1 MKADLVGADMQPST
15 TRLVIFDCDG
25 VLIDSEIIAA
35 RAQSRALAEHGI
47 TITPEEAAHRFA
59 GIPDA
64 DMWQTLQSENS
75 CTLPDSFARQ
85 YADRLAHTFR
95 EELRALP
102 HVHETV
108 AALRARGMDVCVA
121 SSSTPPKLEAA
132 LKLVGL
138 WDDFAPN
145 VFSTAQ
151 VAKGKPAPDVFLF
164 AARQMRTAILDCV
177 VVEDS
182 VPGVRAARAARM
194 RAVGYV
200 GASHNGPNQRQR
212 LLDEGAFDV
221 IDDLSRLPDLL

>member
-1 MKADLVGADMQPST
+1 MEVDSVGAAMHTPA

-47 TITPEEAAHRFA
+47 AITPEDAARRFA
-59 GIPDA
+59 GIPDV
-64 DMWQTLQSENS
+64 DMWQTLQVENA
-75 CTLPDSFARQ
+75 CTLPDGFARQ
-85 YADRLAHTFR
+85 YADRLETTFR
-95 EELRALP
+95 QELRALP
-102 HVHETV
+102 HVHETL
-108 AALRARGMDVCVA
+108 ATLRARGLALCVA

-138 WDDFAPN
+138 WDAFAPH

-200 GASHNGPNQRQR
+200 GASHNGPDQRQR
-212 LLDEGAFDV
+212 LLAEGASEV
-221 IDDLSRLPDLL
+221 IDDLSQLPDLL

>member
-1 MKADLVGADMQPST
+1 MPTPAPS
-15 TRLVIFDCDG
+15 LVIFDCDG

-35 RAQSRALAEHGI
+35 RAQSRALAAHGI
-47 TITPEEAAHRFA
+47 AITPEEAARRFA

-64 DMWQTLQSENS
+64 DMWQTLQQESACS
-75 CTLPDSFARQ
+75 LPEGFARE
-85 YADRLAHTFR
+85 YADGLAATFR
-95 EELRALP
+95 QELRALP
-102 HVHETV
+102 GALETV
-108 AALRARGMDVCVA
+108 QALRERGLQVCVA

-138 WDDFAPN
+138 WDEFAPH

-151 VAKGKPAPDVFLF
+151 VAHGKPAPDVFLF
-164 AARQMRTAILDCV
+164 AARQMRAAILDCV

-200 GASHNGPNQRQR
+200 GASHSGPDQRQR
-212 LLDEGAFDV
+212 LLDEGASDV
-221 IDDLSRLPDLL
+221 IDDLRRLPELLLA

>member
-1 MKADLVGADMQPST
+1 MPTPAP
-15 TRLVIFDCDG
+15 RLVIFDCDG

-47 TITPEEAAHRFA
+47 AITPQEAARRFA

-64 DMWQTLQSENS
+64 DMWQTLQDENERA
-75 CTLPDSFARQ
+75 LPADFPRQ
-85 YADRLAHTFR
+85 YADRLQDTFR
-95 EELRALP
+95 QELRALP
-102 HVHETV
+102 GVRETL
-108 AALRARGMDVCVA
+108 AALRQRGMAYCVA

-138 WDDFAPN
+138 WEEFAPN

-151 VAKGKPAPDVFLF
+151 VAHGKPAPDVFLF
-164 AARQMRTAILDCV
+164 AARQMRTAILECV

-194 RAVGYV
+194 RAVGYI
-200 GASHNGPNQRQR
+200 GASHNGPDQRKR
-212 LLDEGAFDV
+212 LLDEGAFEV
-221 IDDLSRLPDLL
+221 IDDLRRLSEII

>member
-1 MKADLVGADMQPST
+1 MST
-15 TRLVIFDCDG
+15 PVPRLVIFDCDG

-47 TITPEEAAHRFA
+47 AITPQEAARRFA

-64 DMWQTLQSENS
+64 DMWQTLQDENARV
-75 CTLPDSFARQ
+75 LPEDFPRQ
-85 YADRLAHTFR
+85 YADRLQDTFR
-95 EELRALP
+95 QELRALP
-102 HVHETV
+102 GVRETL
-108 AALRARGMDVCVA
+108 AALRLRGIEYCVA

-138 WDDFAPN
+138 WDAFAPH

-151 VAKGKPAPDVFLF
+151 VAHGKPAPDVFLF
-164 AARQMRTAILDCV
+164 AARQMRTAILECV

-200 GASHNGPNQRQR
+200 GASHNGPDQRKR
-212 LLDEGAFDV
+212 LLDEGAFAV
-221 IDDLSRLPDLL
+221 IDDLQRLTEII

>member
-1 MKADLVGADMQPST
+1 MST
-15 TRLVIFDCDG
+15 PVPRLVIFDCDG

-47 TITPEEAAHRFA
+47 AITPQEAARRFA

-64 DMWQTLQSENS
+64 DMWQTLQDENAS
-75 CTLPDSFARQ
+75 VLPEDFPRQ
-85 YADRLAHTFR
+85 YADRLQDTFR
-95 EELRALP
+95 QELRALP
-102 HVHETV
+102 GVRETL
-108 AALRARGMDVCVA
+108 AALRQRGIEYCVA

-138 WDDFAPN
+138 WDEFAPN

-151 VAKGKPAPDVFLF
+151 VAHGKPAPDVFLF
-164 AARQMRTAILDCV
+164 AARQMRTAILECV

-200 GASHNGPNQRQR
+200 GASHNGPDQRKR
-212 LLDEGAFDV
+212 LLDEGAFEV
-221 IDDLSRLPDLL
+221 IDDLQRLTDII

>member
-1 MKADLVGADMQPST
+1 MPTPAPS
-15 TRLVIFDCDG
+15 LVIFDCDG

-35 RAQSRALAEHGI
+35 RAQSRALAAHGI
-47 TITPEEAAHRFA
+47 AITPEEAARRFA

-64 DMWQTLQSENS
+64 DMWQTLQQESACS
-75 CTLPDSFARQ
+75 LPEGFARE
-85 YADRLAHTFR
+85 YADGLAATFR
-95 EELRALP
+95 QELRALP
-102 HVHETV
+102 GALETV
-108 AALRARGMDVCVA
+108 RALRERGLQVCVA

-138 WDDFAPN
+138 WDEFAPH

-151 VAKGKPAPDVFLF
+151 VAHGKPAPDVFLF
-164 AARQMRTAILDCV
+164 AARQMRVAILDCV

-200 GASHNGPNQRQR
+200 GASHNGPDQRQR
-212 LLDEGAFDV
+212 LLDEGASDV
-221 IDDLSRLPDLL
+221 IDDLRRLPELLLA

>member
-1 MKADLVGADMQPST
+1 MQTSAP
-15 TRLVIFDCDG
+15 RLVIFDCDG

-47 TITPEEAAHRFA
+47 AITPEDAAHRFA

-64 DMWQTLQSENS
+64 DMWQTLQAENACS
-75 CTLPDSFARQ
+75 LPEGFARQ

-95 EELRALP
+95 QELRALP
-102 HVHETV
+102 HVHETLKT
-108 AALRARGMDVCVA
+108 LRERGLDICVA

-138 WDDFAPN
+138 WDEFAPN

-151 VAKGKPAPDVFLF
+151 VARGKPAPDVFLF
-164 AARQMRTAILDCV
+164 AARQMRTAVLDCV

-194 RAVGYV
+194 RAVGFV
-200 GASHNGPNQRQR
+200 GASHSGPEQRQR
-212 LLDEGAFDV
+212 LLDEGAFEV
-221 IDDLSRLPDLL
+221 IDDLRRLPDVI

>member
-1 MKADLVGADMQPST
+1 MPTPAP
-15 TRLVIFDCDG
+15 RLVIFDCDG

-47 TITPEEAAHRFA
+47 AITPQEAARRFA

-64 DMWQTLQSENS
+64 DMWQILQDENARA
-75 CTLPDSFARQ
+75 LPADFPRQ
-85 YADRLAHTFR
+85 YADRLQDTFR
-95 EELRALP
+95 QELRALP
-102 HVHETV
+102 GVRETL
-108 AALRARGMDVCVA
+108 AALRQRGMAYCVA

-138 WDDFAPN
+138 WEEFAPN

-151 VAKGKPAPDVFLF
+151 VSHGKPAPDVFLF
-164 AARQMRTAILDCV
+164 AARQMRTAILECV

-194 RAVGYV
+194 RAVGYI
-200 GASHNGPNQRQR
+200 GASHNGPDQRKR
-212 LLDEGAFDV
+212 LLDEGAFEV
-221 IDDLSRLPDLL
+221 IDDLRRLSEII